1 MCNEARQ
8 RCVTG
13 LASAGKAFILLIPQ
27 SDGLTVTQ
35 SIPVALLGISGR
47 MGRALMQALD
57 GYTDLSLSGALASTN
72 SAWLGKDV
80 GLVAGSQTLCVTI
93 TADVAQAIAQAKV
106 AIDFTLPQVTPSN
119 VRACVTNNTALVI
132 GTTGHTPEQRA
143 VIEQAAKQIPIVL
156 APNMSLGVNLLL
168 KLAELAAK
176 TLNEDYDIEIYEA
189 HHRNKKDAPSG
200 TALRIGEV
208 VAAARGVTLQ
218 AQGDFTRHG
227 DTGVRQRGHIGF
239 SVARGGDIVGD
250 HTLLFAGP
258 GERIELSH
266 RAHDRSG
273 FARGALAAARW
284 LSKQP
289 AGLYSMQ
296 DVLGL

>member
-1 MCNEARQ
+1 MSN
-8 RCVTG
+8 T
-13 LASAGKAFILLIPQ
+13 INI
-27 SDGLTVTQ
+27 
-35 SIPVALLGISGR
+35 ALLGVTGR
-47 MGRALMQALD
+47 MGKALMQSLNDFA
-57 GYTDLSLSGALASTN
+57 DLKLVGATASASS
-72 SAWLGKDV
+72 SALGKD
-80 GLVAGSQTLCVTI
+80 AGSIAGGSYSVAI
-93 TADVAQAIAQAKV
+93 TAEVAKAIANAQV
-106 AIDFTLPQVTPSN
+106 VVDFTLPQVTVQN
-119 VRACVTNNTALVI
+119 VAACVAAGKAIVI
-132 GTTGHTPEQRA
+132 GTTGHTAEQRTA
-143 VIEQAAKQIPIVL
+143 IQQAGARIPLVI

-168 KLAELAAK
+168 KLAELAARA
-176 TLNEDYDIEIYEA
+176 LNEDYDIEIYEA

-208 VAAARGVTLQ
+208 VAAARGVSLKE
-218 AQGDFTRHG
+218 QGDFTRHG

-273 FARGALAAARW
+273 FARGALTAARW
-284 LSKQP
+284 L
-289 AGLYSMQ
+289 AGRKPGVYSMQ